1 MFIFGL
7 SLHASSNSEP
17 GSVSGSV
24 TVSVVSRRAGGRGSW
39 PHYQPR
45 FNLSGSDTKTTHTPP
60 SHSPGLLSWHYM
72 LHVLWSE
79 VMSLGPGEVMTPAQW
94 LNNDQHLH
102 RCQEVR
108 WGSHQRVTIISFLIC
123 QHCAMISDDAP
134 TGYCKSS
141 LWFIGQQ
148 FSVAL
153 AGLWTNRFIWLWF
166 LWPVTGVNHP
176 SGELLTVPA
185 TMAAIIRLCLDIG
198 QIVPSLI
205 LTKLLFYSN
214 S

>member
-60 SHSPGLLSWHYM
+60 SHSPGLLCWHYM

-153 AGLWTNRFIWLWF
+153 GCGLIDSSDCDSSGRSQVWTIHQESSSLSPPQ
-166 LWPVTGVNHP
+166 WPP
-176 SGELLTVPA
+176 SSGSV
-185 TMAAIIRLCLDIG
+185 
-198 QIVPSLI
+198 LI
-205 LTKLLFYSN
+205 LDRLSPLSF
-214 S
+214 

>member
-1 MFIFGL
+1 MF
-7 SLHASSNSEP
+7 
-17 GSVSGSV
+17 SV
-24 TVSVVSRRAGGRGSW
+24 
-39 PHYQPR
+39 Q
-45 FNLSGSDTKTTHTPP
+45 
-60 SHSPGLLSWHYM
+60 
-72 LHVLWSE
+72 WSE
-79 VMSLGPGEVMTPAQW
+79 VMSLGPGEVMTPAQC
-94 LNNDQHLH
+94 LNNDPHLH
-102 RCQEVR
+102 RCQQVR
-108 WGSHQRVTIISFLIC
+108 WGSHHRVTIISFLIC
-123 QHCAMISDDAP
+123 QHCAIISDDAP

-153 AGLWTNRFIWLWF
+153 WTNRFIWLWF

-176 SGELLTVPA
+176 SLQLLSVLSVTA

>member
-1 MFIFGL
+1 MF
-7 SLHASSNSEP
+7 
-17 GSVSGSV
+17 
-24 TVSVVSRRAGGRGSW
+24 
-39 PHYQPR
+39 
-45 FNLSGSDTKTTHTPP
+45 SDQ
-60 SHSPGLLSWHYM
+60 
-72 LHVLWSE
+72 WSE
-79 VMSLGPGEVMTPAQW
+79 VMSLGPGEVMTPAQC

-102 RCQEVR
+102 RCQQVR
-108 WGSHQRVTIISFLIC
+108 WGSHHRVTIISFLIC
-123 QHCAMISDDAP
+123 QHCAIISDDAP

-153 AGLWTNRFIWLWF
+153 GCGLIDSSGCDSSGRSQVWTIHHSSSSVL
-166 LWPVTGVNHP
+166 
-176 SGELLTVPA
+176 SVPA
-185 TMAAIIRLCLDIG
+185 TMGAIIRLCLDIG